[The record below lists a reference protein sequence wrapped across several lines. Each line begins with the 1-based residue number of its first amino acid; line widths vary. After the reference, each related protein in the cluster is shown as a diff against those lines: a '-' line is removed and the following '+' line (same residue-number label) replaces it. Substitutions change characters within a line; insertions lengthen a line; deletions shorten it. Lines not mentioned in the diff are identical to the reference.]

1 MSKKVVLCIMDGFG
15 VREEVVYGNAI
26 KQAHTPNLDYL
37 KREYPNI
44 LLDASGENVGLPEGQ
59 MGNSEVGH
67 MNIGAGRVVYQSL
80 SLINKKI
87 KDGNFDKNEK
97 FLEAIKRV
105 KNNNSSLHLFCLFSD
120 GGVHSHIDHLFAA
133 MDLAKK
139 ENVKNLCLHLFL
151 VKHLLVCL

>member
-1 MSKKVVLCIMDGFG
+1 MGNKVVLCIMDGFG
-15 VREEVVYGNAI
+15 IREEVVYGNAI

-44 LLDASGENVGLPEGQ
+44 LLEASGEQVGLPEGQ

-87 KDGNFDKNEK
+87 KDKTFFENEK
-97 FLEAIKRV
+97 LLKAIKSAKDNDSV
-105 KNNNSSLHLFCLFSD
+105 LHLFCLLSD
-120 GGVHSHIDHLFAA
+120 GGVHSHINNLLATTIPPSINISSSSFAKLYSLF
-133 MDLAKK
+133 
-139 ENVKNLCLHLFL
+139 
-151 VKHLLVCL
+151 